1 MKVGLVMWFGRSP
14 VLPRTCTILSLPVDK
29 RGRDAL
35 GEHNKQQIIFEGE
48 TLVAVLAF
56 MLWKESGIL

>member
-1 MKVGLVMWFGRSP
+1 
-14 VLPRTCTILSLPVDK
+14 LSLPVDK